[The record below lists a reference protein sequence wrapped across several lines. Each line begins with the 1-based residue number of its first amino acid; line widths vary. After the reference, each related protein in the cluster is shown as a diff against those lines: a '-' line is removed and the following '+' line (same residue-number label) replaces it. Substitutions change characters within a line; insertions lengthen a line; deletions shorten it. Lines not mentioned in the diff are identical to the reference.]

1 MLSIPHLIVIFV
13 VALVIF
19 GPEKLPEL
27 ARNLGKVMAEFR
39 RATGDLQSTFE
50 SHLKDIERE
59 ADAKRIAAAH
69 PVKDAVLPP
78 SPSSDAPAAAPE
90 GTKPSDAP
98 NASAIAAGNAAAL
111 SASTTG
117 EAVPGEPDDFG
128 YHADLLPPAGS
139 PEPAQA
145 PAHTP
150 GQPPEESP
158 ERDLDHVSDGGS
170 GKS

>member
-13 VALVIF
+13 VALIIF

-50 SHLKDIERE
+50 SHLRDIERE

-78 SPSSDAPAAAPE
+78 SPVDDVPTAAPE
-90 GTKPSDAP
+90 GTKPANAP
-98 NASAIAAGNAAAL
+98 NASAIAAGNAP
-111 SASTTG
+111 ASSTSTSEG
-117 EAVPGEPDDFG
+117 ESTVEPAESVS
-128 YHADLLPPAGS
+128 HSESLPPEGS
-139 PEPAQA
+139 PEPVQVSEHA
-145 PAHTP
+145 PEHIV
-150 GQPPEESP
+150 
-158 ERDLDHVSDGGS
+158 DHVSDGGS
-170 GKS
+170 GQS